1 MKGLLFFQRALNR
14 VDVMNYDLIIA
25 RYGEIGLKSSK
36 IRSRFERKL
45 VKNIKATFDCEVDRN
60 QGRIYIF
67 PNDFEEGIAKL
78 NRVFGVV
85 SYSPAISTYSNYEDI
100 DNTLANYTKELMDEG
115 ILDENTKF
123 AIKCRRVGKHDFT
136 SQEMAAHCG
145 GVVRNEILAPVDL
158 TNPDLTIYV
167 EIRDDDTFIYHEKIR
182 GPGGLPLGTQGK
194 VIVLLSS
201 GIDSPVAAYLMM
213 KRGCEVVALH
223 CNNDPFSGPKV
234 TENFSAL
241 VDQLNI
247 YAKGVPIKKR
257 VIDYGEYLTCAKE
270 LAPERMTC
278 VLCKSGMYRIAEK
291 LALKIGA
298 DAIVDGS
305 SVGQVASQTLSN
317 ILATRYGVEV
327 PILSPLIG
335 LDKEEITKIAKEI
348 GTFKISEI
356 DDGGCSAVPRYPETH
371 ADLKRVKE
379 ACEAMNQDE
388 EVVKAFEN
396 IRKLD

>member
-1 MKGLLFFQRALNR
+1 
-14 VDVMNYDLIIA
+14 MNHELIIA
-25 RYGEIGLKSSK
+25 RYGEIGLKSPK

-45 VKNIKATFDCEVDRN
+45 VKNIKATFECDVNRN

-67 PNDFEEGIAKL
+67 PKDFDEGIEKL

-85 SYSPAISTYSNYEDI
+85 SYSPATSTNTDYADI
-100 DNTLANYTKELMDEG
+100 DETLTRYASDLVDEG

-123 AIKCRRVGKHDFT
+123 AIKCRRVGTHDFT

-145 GVVRNEILAPVDL
+145 GVVRNVILAPVDL
-158 TNPDLTIYV
+158 TNPDLTIFV
-167 EIRDDDTFIYHEKIR
+167 EIRENDAYIYHEKIR

-201 GIDSPVAAYLMM
+201 GIDSPVAAYMMM

-234 TENFSAL
+234 TENFNLL

-247 YAKGVPIKKR
+247 YARGVPIEKR
-257 VIDYGEYLTCAKE
+257 IIDYGEYLSVAKE
-270 LAPERMTC
+270 KAPEKMTC

-291 LALKIGA
+291 LAVKLGA

-335 LDKEEITKIAKEI
+335 LDKEEITAIAKEI
-348 GTFKISEI
+348 GTFEISKI

-371 ADLKRVKE
+371 ADLERVKK
-379 ACEAMNQDE
+379 ACEDMDQDV
-388 EVVKAFEN
+388 EVQKAFEN

>member
-1 MKGLLFFQRALNR
+1 MNH
-14 VDVMNYDLIIA
+14 DVIIA
-25 RYGEIGLKSSK
+25 RYGEIGLKSPK

-45 VKNIKATFDCEVDRN
+45 VKNIKATFECEVERN

-67 PNDFEEGIAKL
+67 PQDFNEGIEKL

-85 SYSPAISTYSNYEDI
+85 SYSPATSTDSTYDGI
-100 DNTLANYTKELMDEG
+100 DETLTAYTEELISEG
-115 ILDENTKF
+115 ILDEDTKF
-123 AIKCRRVGKHDFT
+123 AIKCRRVGNHDYT

-145 GVVRNEILAPVDL
+145 GVVRSVVLAPVDL
-158 TNPDLTIYV
+158 TNPDLTIFV
-167 EIRDDDTFIYHEKIR
+167 EIRENKAFIYHEKIK
-182 GPGGLPLGTQGK
+182 GPGGLPLGTQGR
-194 VIVLLSS
+194 VVVLLSS

-234 TENFSAL
+234 TELFNQL

-247 YAKGVPIKKR
+247 YAKGNPIRKR
-257 VIDYGEYLTCAKE
+257 IIDYGEYLQAAKDN
-270 LAPERMTC
+270 APEKMTC
-278 VLCKSGMYRIAEK
+278 VLCKSGMYHIAEK
-291 LALKIGA
+291 LAQKVGA

-317 ILATRYGVEV
+317 ILATRYGVDM

-335 LDKEEITKIAKEI
+335 LDKEEITAIAKEI
-348 GTFKISEI
+348 GTFEISKI
-356 DDGGCSAVPRYPETH
+356 DDGGCSAVPKYPETR
-371 ADLKRVKE
+371 ADLNRVKE
-379 ACEAMNQDE
+379 ACEAMNQDAE
-388 EVVKAFEN
+388 IEKAFEK

>member
-1 MKGLLFFQRALNR
+1 MNH
-14 VDVMNYDLIIA
+14 DVIIA
-25 RYGEIGLKSSK
+25 RYGEIGLKSPK

-45 VKNIKATFDCEVDRN
+45 VKNIKATFECEVERN

-67 PNDFEEGIAKL
+67 PQDFDEGIEKL

-85 SYSPAISTYSNYEDI
+85 SYSPATSTDSTYEGI
-100 DNTLANYTKELMDEG
+100 DETLTAYTEELISEG
-115 ILDENTKF
+115 ILDEDTKF
-123 AIKCRRVGKHDFT
+123 AIKCRRVGNHDYT

-145 GVVRNEILAPVDL
+145 GVVRSVVLAPVDL
-158 TNPDLTIYV
+158 TNPDLTIFV
-167 EIRDDDTFIYHEKIR
+167 EIRENKAFIYHEKIK
-182 GPGGLPLGTQGK
+182 GPGGLPLGTQGR
-194 VIVLLSS
+194 VVVLLSS

-234 TENFSAL
+234 TELFNQL

-247 YAKGVPIKKR
+247 YAKGNPIRKR
-257 VIDYGEYLTCAKE
+257 IIDYGEYLQAAKDN
-270 LAPERMTC
+270 APEKMTC
-278 VLCKSGMYRIAEK
+278 VLCKSGMYHIAEK
-291 LALKIGA
+291 LAQKVGA

-317 ILATRYGVEV
+317 ILATRYGVDM

-335 LDKEEITKIAKEI
+335 LDKEEITAIAKEI
-348 GTFKISEI
+348 GTFEISKI
-356 DDGGCSAVPRYPETH
+356 DDGGCSAVPKYPETR
-371 ADLKRVKE
+371 ADLNRVKE
-379 ACEAMNQDE
+379 ACEAMNQDAE
-388 EVVKAFEN
+388 IEKAFEK

>member
-1 MKGLLFFQRALNR
+1 
-14 VDVMNYDLIIA
+14 MNHDLIIA
-25 RYGEIGLKSSK
+25 RYGEIGLKSPK

-67 PNDFEEGIAKL
+67 PKDFDEGIEKL

-85 SYSPAISTYSNYEDI
+85 SYSPATSTHAGYDEI
-100 DNTLANYTKELMDEG
+100 DETLAQYTKDLMAEG

-123 AIKCRRVGKHDFT
+123 AIKCRRVGTHDFT

-145 GVVRNEILAPVDL
+145 GVVRNVVLAPVDL
-158 TNPDLTIYV
+158 TNPDLTIFV
-167 EIRDDDTFIYHEKIR
+167 EIRESDAYIFHEKIR

-194 VIVLLSS
+194 VVVLLSS

-234 TENFSAL
+234 TENFNLL

-257 VIDYGEYLTCAKE
+257 IIDYGEYLTVAKE
-270 LAPERMTC
+270 KAPEKMTC

-291 LALKIGA
+291 LANKIGA

-317 ILATRYGVEV
+317 ILATRYGVDM

-335 LDKEEITKIAKEI
+335 LDKEEITAIAKDI
-348 GTFKISEI
+348 GTFEISKI
-356 DDGGCSAVPRYPETH
+356 DDGGCSAVPRYPETR

-379 ACEAMNQDE
+379 ACEAMNQDA
-388 EVVKAFEN
+388 EVQKAFEK
-396 IRKLD
+396 IREG

>member
-1 MKGLLFFQRALNR
+1 
-14 VDVMNYDLIIA
+14 MNYELIIA
-25 RYGEIGLKSSK
+25 RYGEIGLKSPK
-36 IRSRFERKL
+36 IRSRFEKKL
-45 VKNIKATFDCEVDRN
+45 VKNIKAAFECEVERN
-60 QGRIYIF
+60 QGRIYIKPEDF
-67 PNDFEEGIAKL
+67 NDGIGKL

-85 SYSPAISTYSNYEDI
+85 SYSPATSTKTTYEDI
-100 DNTLANYTKELMDEG
+100 DETLAKYTQELIDDG

-123 AIKCRRVGKHDFT
+123 AIKCRRVGTHEFT

-145 GVVRNEILAPVDL
+145 GVVRSVILSPVDL
-158 TNPDLTIYV
+158 TNPDLTIFV
-167 EIRDDDTFIYHEKIR
+167 EIRDDDTYIFHEKIK

-234 TENFSAL
+234 TENFNLL

-257 VIDYGEYLTCAKE
+257 VIDYGEYLTAAKTK
-270 LAPERMTC
+270 APERMTC
-278 VLCKSGMYRIAEK
+278 VLCKSGMYKIAEK
-291 LALKIGA
+291 LAIKLGA

-317 ILATRYGVEV
+317 ILATRYGVNM

-335 LDKEEITKIAKEI
+335 LDKEEITEIAKKI
-348 GTFKISEI
+348 GTFEISKI

-371 ADLKRVKE
+371 ADMERVSKAIE
-379 ACEAMNQDE
+379 DMNQNV
-388 EVVKAFEN
+388 EVQKAFEN
-396 IRKLD
+396 IRKLE

>member
-1 MKGLLFFQRALNR
+1 
-14 VDVMNYDLIIA
+14 MNHDLIIA
-25 RYGEIGLKSSK
+25 RYGEIGLKSPK

-45 VKNIKATFDCEVDRN
+45 VKNIKATFECEVERN

-67 PNDFEEGIAKL
+67 PNDFEEGIEKL

-85 SYSPAISTYSNYEDI
+85 SYSPATSTKTTFEDI
-100 DNTLANYTKELMDEG
+100 DETLGRYTEELMAEN
-115 ILDENTKF
+115 IIDENTKF

-145 GVVRNEILAPVDL
+145 GVVRDKILAPVDL
-158 TNPDLTIYV
+158 TNPDLTIFV
-167 EIRDDDTFIYHEKIR
+167 EVRENDTYIFHEKIK

-194 VIVLLSS
+194 VVVLLSS

-213 KRGCEVVALH
+213 KRGCEVIALH

-234 TENFSAL
+234 TENFNLL
-241 VDQLNI
+241 VDRLNI
-247 YAKGVPIKKR
+247 YAKGTPIKRR
-257 VIDYGEYLTCAKE
+257 VIDYGEYLQTAKE
-270 LAPERMTC
+270 NAPEKMTC

-291 LALKIGA
+291 LACKIGA

-317 ILATRYGVEV
+317 ILATRYGVEM

-335 LDKEEITKIAKEI
+335 LDKEEITLIAKDI
-348 GTFKISEI
+348 GTFEISKI
-356 DDGGCSAVPRYPETH
+356 DDGGCSAVPKYPETR
-371 ADLKRVKE
+371 ADLERVKQ
-379 ACEAMNQDE
+379 ACEDMNQDE
-388 EVVKAFEN
+388 EIEKAFQK
-396 IRKLD
+396 IRRLD

>member
-1 MKGLLFFQRALNR
+1 
-14 VDVMNYDLIIA
+14 MNHDLIIA
-25 RYGEIGLKSSK
+25 RYGEIGLKSPK
-36 IRSRFERKL
+36 IRSRFEKKL
-45 VKNIKATFDCEVDRN
+45 VKNIKATFECDVDRN

-67 PNDFEEGIAKL
+67 PNDFDEGIEKL

-85 SYSPAISTYSNYEDI
+85 SYSPATSTHAAYDEI
-100 DNTLANYTKELMDEG
+100 DETLTEYTRNLMAEG

-123 AIKCRRVGKHDFT
+123 AIKCRRVGTHGFT

-145 GVVRNEILAPVDL
+145 GVVRSVVLAPVDL
-158 TNPDLTIYV
+158 TNPDLTIFV
-167 EIRDDDTFIYHEKIR
+167 EIRDDDAYIYHEKIK

-194 VIVLLSS
+194 VVVLLSS

-234 TENFSAL
+234 TENFNLL

-257 VIDYGEYLTCAKE
+257 VVDYGEYLQVAKE
-270 LAPERMTC
+270 KAPEKMTC

-291 LALKIGA
+291 LANKIGA

-317 ILATRYGVEV
+317 ILATRYGVDM

-335 LDKEEITKIAKEI
+335 LDREEITAIAKDI
-348 GTFKISEI
+348 GTFEISKI
-356 DDGGCSAVPRYPETH
+356 DDGGCSAVPRYPETR
-371 ADLKRVKE
+371 ADLKRVRQ
-379 ACEAMNQDE
+379 ACEDMNQDA
-388 EVVKAFEN
+388 EVQKAFEN
-396 IRKLD
+396 IRKLE

>member
-1 MKGLLFFQRALNR
+1 
-14 VDVMNYDLIIA
+14 MNHDLIIA
-25 RYGEIGLKSSK
+25 RYGEIGLKSPK
-36 IRSRFERKL
+36 IRSRFEKKL
-45 VKNIKATFDCEVDRN
+45 VKNIRATFDCEVERN

-67 PNDFEEGIAKL
+67 PNDFDEGIEKL

-85 SYSPAISTYSNYEDI
+85 SYSPATSTHSNYGEI
-100 DNTLANYTKELMDEG
+100 DETLTQYTKDLMAEG

-123 AIKCRRVGKHDFT
+123 AIKCRRVGTHEFT

-145 GVVRNEILAPVDL
+145 GVVRNVVLAPVDL
-158 TNPDLTIYV
+158 TNPDLTIFV
-167 EIRDDDTFIYHEKIR
+167 EIREDDAYIFHEKIR

-194 VIVLLSS
+194 VVVLLSS

-234 TENFSAL
+234 TENFNLL

-247 YAKGVPIKKR
+247 YANGVPIKKR
-257 VIDYGEYLTCAKE
+257 IIDYGEYLTVAKE
-270 LAPERMTC
+270 KAPEKMTC

-291 LALKIGA
+291 LANKIGA

-317 ILATRYGVEV
+317 ILATRYGVDM

-335 LDKEEITKIAKEI
+335 LDKEEITAIAKDI
-348 GTFKISEI
+348 GTFEISKI
-356 DDGGCSAVPRYPETH
+356 DDGGCSAVPRYPETR

-379 ACEAMNQDE
+379 ACEAMNQDA
-388 EVVKAFEN
+388 EVQKAFEK
-396 IRKLD
+396 IREG

>member
-1 MKGLLFFQRALNR
+1 
-14 VDVMNYDLIIA
+14 MNYDLIIA
-25 RYGEIGLKSSK
+25 RYGEIGIESPK

-45 VKNIKATFDCEVDRN
+45 VKNIKATFKCDVNRN
-60 QGRIYIF
+60 QGRIYVR
-67 PNDFEEGIAKL
+67 PQDFDEGVEKL

-85 SYSPAISTYSNYEDI
+85 SYSPATSTKTTFEDI
-100 DNTLANYTKELMDEG
+100 DQTLGEYVEELIEEG
-115 ILDENTKF
+115 LLDENTTF
-123 AIKCRRVGKHDFT
+123 AIKCRRVGTHDFS

-145 GVVRNEILAPVDL
+145 GVVRDKVLAPVNL
-158 TNPDLTIYV
+158 SNPDLTIFV
-167 EIRDDDTFIYHEKIR
+167 EVREDDTYIFHEKIK

-213 KRGCEVVALH
+213 KRGCEVIALH

-234 TENFSAL
+234 TENFNAL
-241 VDQLNI
+241 VDQLNK
-247 YAKGVPIKKR
+247 YSSGNPIKRR
-257 VIDYGEYLTCAKE
+257 VIDYGEYLTQAKN
-270 LAPERMTC
+270 LAPEKMTC

-291 LALKIGA
+291 LAVKVHA

-317 ILATRYGVEV
+317 ILATRYGVKV

-335 LDKEEITKIAKEI
+335 LDKEEITAISKDI
-348 GTFKISEI
+348 GTFDISKI
-356 DDGGCSAVPRYPETH
+356 DDGGCSAVPKYPETH
-371 ADLKRVKE
+371 ADLERVKV

-388 EVVKAFEN
+388 AVQKAFEN
-396 IRKLD
+396 IRRID

>member
-1 MKGLLFFQRALNR
+1 
-14 VDVMNYDLIIA
+14 MNYDLIIA
-25 RYGEIGLKSSK
+25 RYGEIGLKSPK

-45 VKNIKATFDCEVDRN
+45 VKNIKATFECDVERN
-60 QGRIYIF
+60 QGRIYIH
-67 PNDFEEGIAKL
+67 PKDFDEGIEKL

-85 SYSPAISTYSNYEDI
+85 SYSPATSTQTTYDDI
-100 DNTLANYTKELMDEG
+100 DKTLTEYVGDLIKEDL
-115 ILDENTKF
+115 IDENTKF

-145 GVVRNEILAPVDL
+145 GVVRNVVLAPVDL
-158 TNPDLTIYV
+158 TNPDLTIFV
-167 EIRDDDTFIYHEKIR
+167 EVRENDTFIFHEKIR

-194 VIVLLSS
+194 VVVLLSS

-213 KRGCEVVALH
+213 KRGCEVIALN
-223 CNNDPFSGPKV
+223 CNNDPFTTPKAL
-234 TENFSAL
+234 ENFSLL

-247 YAKGVPIKKR
+247 YAQGTPIKKR
-257 VIDYGEYLTCAKE
+257 VVDYGEYLQAAKDK
-270 LAPERMTC
+270 APEKMTC
-278 VLCKSGMYRIAEK
+278 VLCKSGMYHVAEK
-291 LALKIGA
+291 LARKLGA

-317 ILATRYGVEV
+317 ILATRCGMEM

-335 LDKEEITKIAKEI
+335 LDKEEITAIAKDI
-348 GTFKISEI
+348 GTFDISKI

-371 ADLKRVKE
+371 ADLQRVKE
-379 ACEAMNQDE
+379 ACEEMNQDAE
-388 EVVKAFEN
+388 IEKAFEK

>member
-1 MKGLLFFQRALNR
+1 
-14 VDVMNYDLIIA
+14 MNYDLIIA
-25 RYGEIGLKSSK
+25 RYGEIGIKSPK
-36 IRSRFERKL
+36 IRSRFEKKL
-45 VKNIKATFDCEVDRN
+45 VKNIKATFDCEVIRN
-60 QGRIYIF
+60 QGRIYIK
-67 PNDFEEGIAKL
+67 PQDFSEGVEKL

-85 SYSPAISTYSNYEDI
+85 SYSPAISTKATYEDI
-100 DNTLANYTKELMDEG
+100 DDTLAKYTQNLIDEG

-145 GVVRNEILAPVDL
+145 GVVRDVILAPVDL
-158 TNPDLTIYV
+158 TNPDLTIFV
-167 EIRDDDTFIYHEKIR
+167 EVREDDAYIFHEKIK

-194 VIVLLSS
+194 VVVLLSS

-213 KRGCEVVALH
+213 KRGCEVIALH

-234 TENFSAL
+234 TENFNLL

-247 YAKGVPIKKR
+247 YASGVPIKRR
-257 VIDYGEYLTCAKE
+257 VIDYGEYLTVAKE
-270 LAPERMTC
+270 KAPEKMTC

-291 LALKIGA
+291 LANKLGA

-317 ILATRYGVEV
+317 ILATRYGVDM

-335 LDKEEITKIAKEI
+335 LDKEEITKISKDI
-348 GTFKISEI
+348 GTFDISKI

-371 ADLKRVKE
+371 ADLERVKK
-379 ACEAMNQDE
+379 ACEDMDQDT
-388 EVVKAFEN
+388 EVQKAFEN

>member
-1 MKGLLFFQRALNR
+1 MNH
-14 VDVMNYDLIIA
+14 DVIIA
-25 RYGEIGLKSSK
+25 RYGEIGLKSPK

-45 VKNIKATFDCEVDRN
+45 VKNIRATFECEVERN

-67 PNDFEEGIAKL
+67 PQDFDEGIEKL

-85 SYSPAISTYSNYEDI
+85 SYSPAISTDSTYEGI
-100 DNTLANYTKELMDEG
+100 DETLTAYTEELISEG
-115 ILDENTKF
+115 ILDEDTKF
-123 AIKCRRVGKHDFT
+123 AIKCRRVGNHDYT

-145 GVVRNEILAPVDL
+145 GVVRNVVLAPVDL
-158 TNPDLTIYV
+158 TNPDLTIFV
-167 EIRDDDTFIYHEKIR
+167 EIRENRAFIYHEKIR

-194 VIVLLSS
+194 VVVLLSS
-201 GIDSPVAAYLMM
+201 GIDSPVAAYMMM
-213 KRGCEVVALH
+213 KRGCDVVALH

-234 TENFSAL
+234 TELFNHL

-247 YAKGVPIKKR
+247 YAKGNPIQKR
-257 VIDYGEYLTCAKE
+257 IIDYGEYLQAAKDN
-270 LAPERMTC
+270 APEKMTC
-278 VLCKSGMYRIAEK
+278 VLCKSGMYHIAEK
-291 LALKIGA
+291 LAQKLGA

-317 ILATRYGVEV
+317 ILATRYGVDM

-335 LDKEEITKIAKEI
+335 LDKEEITAIAKEI
-348 GTFKISEI
+348 GTFEISKI
-356 DDGGCSAVPRYPETH
+356 DDGGCSAVPKYPETR

-379 ACEAMNQDE
+379 ACEAMNQDVE
-388 EVVKAFEN
+388 IEKAFEK

>member
-1 MKGLLFFQRALNR
+1 
-14 VDVMNYDLIIA
+14 MNHDLIIA
-25 RYGEIGLKSSK
+25 RYGEIGLKSPK
-36 IRSRFERKL
+36 VRSRFERKL
-45 VKNIKATFDCEVDRN
+45 VKNIKATFECEVDRN
-60 QGRIYIF
+60 QGRIYIH
-67 PNDFEEGIAKL
+67 PKDFDDGIEKL

-85 SYSPAISTYSNYEDI
+85 SYSPATSTNADYANI
-100 DNTLANYTKELMDEG
+100 DETLTEYTRDLVDEG

-123 AIKCRRVGKHDFT
+123 AIKCRRVGTHDFT

-145 GVVRNEILAPVDL
+145 GVVRNVVLAPVDL
-158 TNPDLTIYV
+158 TNPDLTIFV
-167 EIRDDDTFIYHEKIR
+167 EIRDNDAYIYHEKIK

-194 VIVLLSS
+194 VVVLLSS

-234 TENFSAL
+234 TELFNQL

-257 VIDYGEYLTCAKE
+257 VIDYGEYLQAAKDN
-270 LAPERMTC
+270 APEKMTC

-291 LALKIGA
+291 LAQKLGA

-317 ILATRYGVEV
+317 ILATRYGVEM

-335 LDKEEITKIAKEI
+335 LDKEEITKIAKDI
-348 GTFKISEI
+348 GTFEISKI
-356 DDGGCSAVPRYPETH
+356 DDGGCSAVPKYPETR
-371 ADLKRVKE
+371 ADLERVKQ
-379 ACEAMNQDE
+379 ACEDMNQDE
-388 EVVKAFEN
+388 EVQMAFDN
-396 IRKLD
+396 IRKI

>member
-1 MKGLLFFQRALNR
+1 
-14 VDVMNYDLIIA
+14 MNYDLIIA
-25 RYGEIGLKSSK
+25 RYGEIGLKSPK

-67 PNDFEEGIAKL
+67 PKNFDEGIEKL

-85 SYSPAISTYSNYEDI
+85 SYSPATSTYANYEDI
-100 DNTLANYTKELMDEG
+100 DEILRQYTKDLMAEG

-123 AIKCRRVGKHDFT
+123 AIKCRRVGTHDFT

-145 GVVRNEILAPVDL
+145 GVVRDVVLAPVDL
-158 TNPDLTIYV
+158 TNPDLTIFV
-167 EIRDDDTFIYHEKIR
+167 EIRDDDAYIYHEKIK

-194 VIVLLSS
+194 VVVLLSS

-213 KRGCEVVALH
+213 KRGCEVIALH

-234 TENFSAL
+234 TELFNRL
-241 VDQLNI
+241 VDQLNL

-257 VIDYGEYLTCAKE
+257 VIDYGEYLQAAKE
-270 LAPERMTC
+270 NAPEKMTC
-278 VLCKSGMYRIAEK
+278 VLCKSGMYHIAEK
-291 LALKIGA
+291 LAQKLGA

-317 ILATRYGVEV
+317 ILATRYGVEM

-335 LDKEEITKIAKEI
+335 LDKEEITAIAKEI
-348 GTFKISEI
+348 GTFEISKI
-356 DDGGCSAVPRYPETH
+356 DDGGCSAVPKYPETR
-371 ADLKRVKE
+371 ADLERVKQ
-379 ACEAMNQDE
+379 ACEAMNQDV
-388 EVVKAFEN
+388 EVQKAFEN
-396 IRKLD
+396 IRRLD

>member
-1 MKGLLFFQRALNR
+1 
-14 VDVMNYDLIIA
+14 MNHDLIIA
-25 RYGEIGLKSSK
+25 RYGEIGLKSPK
-36 IRSRFERKL
+36 VRSRFERKL
-45 VKNIKATFDCEVDRN
+45 VKNIKATFECEVDRN
-60 QGRIYIF
+60 QGRIYIH
-67 PNDFEEGIAKL
+67 PKDFDDGIEKL

-85 SYSPAISTYSNYEDI
+85 SYSPATSTNADYANI
-100 DNTLANYTKELMDEG
+100 DETLTEYTRDLVDEG

-123 AIKCRRVGKHDFT
+123 AIKCRRVGTHDFT

-145 GVVRNEILAPVDL
+145 GVVRNVVLAPVDL
-158 TNPDLTIYV
+158 TNPDLTI
-167 EIRDDDTFIYHEKIR
+167 F
-182 GPGGLPLGTQGK
+182 GGLPLGTQGK
-194 VIVLLSS
+194 VVVLLSS

-234 TENFSAL
+234 TELFNQL

-257 VIDYGEYLTCAKE
+257 VIDYGEYLQAAKDN
-270 LAPERMTC
+270 APEKMTC

-291 LALKIGA
+291 LAQKLGA

-317 ILATRYGVEV
+317 ILATRYGVEM

-348 GTFKISEI
+348 GTFEISKI
-356 DDGGCSAVPRYPETH
+356 DDGGCSAVPKYPETR
-371 ADLKRVKE
+371 ADLERVKQ
-379 ACEAMNQDE
+379 ACEDMNQDE
-388 EVVKAFEN
+388 EVQMAFDN
-396 IRKLD
+396 IRKI

>member
-1 MKGLLFFQRALNR
+1 
-14 VDVMNYDLIIA
+14 MNYDLIIA
-25 RYGEIGLKSSK
+25 RYGEIGLKSPK
-36 IRSRFERKL
+36 IRSRFERRL
-45 VKNIKATFDCEVDRN
+45 VKNIKAAFDCEVDRN

-67 PNDFEEGIAKL
+67 PNDFDEGLEKL

-85 SYSPAISTYSNYEDI
+85 SYSPAVSTYSNYEDI
-100 DNTLANYTKELMDEG
+100 DKTLSEYTQKLISEN
-115 ILDENTKF
+115 ILGENTKF
-123 AIKCRRVGKHDFT
+123 AIKCRRVGNHDFT

-145 GVVRNEILAPVDL
+145 GVVRNQILAPVDL
-158 TNPDLTIYV
+158 SNPDLTIYV
-167 EIRDDDTFIYHEKIR
+167 EVRDDDTYIFHEKIR

-194 VIVLLSS
+194 VVVLLSS

-223 CNNDPFSGPKV
+223 FNNDPFSGPKV

-241 VDQLNI
+241 VDQLNK
-247 YAKGVPIKKR
+247 YAKGTPIKKR
-257 VIDYGEYLTCAKE
+257 VIDYGEYLTKAKE
-270 LAPERMTC
+270 DAPEKMTC
-278 VLCKSGMYRIAEK
+278 VLCKSGMYKIAEK
-291 LALKIGA
+291 LATKIGA

-317 ILATRYGVEV
+317 ILATRHGVEM

-335 LDKEEITKIAKEI
+335 LDKEEITQIAKDI
-348 GTFKISEI
+348 GTFEISKI
-356 DDGGCSAVPRYPETH
+356 DDGGCSAVPRYPETR
-371 ADLKRVKE
+371 ADVERVKE

-388 EVVKAFEN
+388 EIIKAFEN

>member
-1 MKGLLFFQRALNR
+1 MNH
-14 VDVMNYDLIIA
+14 DVIIA
-25 RYGEIGLKSSK
+25 RYGEIGLKSPK

-45 VKNIKATFDCEVDRN
+45 VKNIKATFECEVERN

-67 PNDFEEGIAKL
+67 PQDFDEGIEKL

-85 SYSPAISTYSNYEDI
+85 SYSPATSTDSTYDGI
-100 DNTLANYTKELMDEG
+100 DETLTAYTEELISEG
-115 ILDENTKF
+115 ILDEDTKF
-123 AIKCRRVGKHDFT
+123 AIKCRRVGNHDYT

-145 GVVRNEILAPVDL
+145 GVVRSVVLAPVDL
-158 TNPDLTIYV
+158 TNPDLTIFV
-167 EIRDDDTFIYHEKIR
+167 EIRENKAFIYHEKIR

-194 VIVLLSS
+194 VVVLLSS

-234 TENFSAL
+234 TELFNQL

-247 YAKGVPIKKR
+247 YAKGNPIRKR
-257 VIDYGEYLTCAKE
+257 VIDYGEYLQAAKDN
-270 LAPERMTC
+270 APEKMTC
-278 VLCKSGMYRIAEK
+278 VLCKSGMYHIAEK
-291 LALKIGA
+291 LAQKVGA

-317 ILATRYGVEV
+317 ILATRYGVDM

-335 LDKEEITKIAKEI
+335 LDKEEITAIAKEI
-348 GTFKISEI
+348 GTFEISKI
-356 DDGGCSAVPRYPETH
+356 DDGGCSAVPKYPETR
-371 ADLKRVKE
+371 ADLNRVKE
-379 ACEAMNQDE
+379 ACEAMNQDVE
-388 EVVKAFEN
+388 IEKAFEK

>member
-1 MKGLLFFQRALNR
+1 
-14 VDVMNYDLIIA
+14 MNHELIIA
-25 RYGEIGLKSSK
+25 RYGEIGLKSPK

-45 VKNIKATFDCEVDRN
+45 VKNIKATFECDVNRN

-67 PNDFEEGIAKL
+67 PKDFDEGIEKL

-85 SYSPAISTYSNYEDI
+85 SYSPATSTNTDYADI
-100 DNTLANYTKELMDEG
+100 DETLTRYASDLVDEG

-123 AIKCRRVGKHDFT
+123 AIKCRRVGTHDFT

-145 GVVRNEILAPVDL
+145 GVVRNVVMAPVDL
-158 TNPDLTIYV
+158 TNPDLTIFV
-167 EIRDDDTFIYHEKIR
+167 EIRENDAYIYHEKIR

-201 GIDSPVAAYLMM
+201 GIDSPVAAYMMM

-234 TENFSAL
+234 TENFNLL

-247 YAKGVPIKKR
+247 YARGVPIKKR
-257 VIDYGEYLTCAKE
+257 IIDYGEYLSVAKE
-270 LAPERMTC
+270 KAPEKMTC

-291 LALKIGA
+291 LAVKLGA

-335 LDKEEITKIAKEI
+335 LDKEEITAIAKEI
-348 GTFKISEI
+348 GTFEISKI

-371 ADLKRVKE
+371 ADLERVKK
-379 ACEAMNQDE
+379 ACEDMDQDV
-388 EVVKAFEN
+388 EVQKAFEN

>member
-1 MKGLLFFQRALNR
+1 
-14 VDVMNYDLIIA
+14 MNYDLIIA
-25 RYGEIGLKSSK
+25 RYGEIGIKSPK
-36 IRSRFERKL
+36 IRSRFEKKL
-45 VKNIKATFDCEVDRN
+45 VKNIKATFDCEVIRN
-60 QGRIYIF
+60 QGRIYIK
-67 PNDFEEGIAKL
+67 PQDFQEGIEKL

-85 SYSPAISTYSNYEDI
+85 SYSPAISTKATYEDI
-100 DNTLANYTKELMDEG
+100 DDTLAKYTQNLIDEG
-115 ILDENTKF
+115 ILNENTKF

-145 GVVRNEILAPVDL
+145 GVVRDVILAPVDL
-158 TNPDLTIYV
+158 TNPDLTIFV
-167 EIRDDDTFIYHEKIR
+167 EVREDDAYIFHEKIK

-194 VIVLLSS
+194 VVVLLSS

-213 KRGCEVVALH
+213 KRGCEVIALH
-223 CNNDPFSGPKV
+223 CNNDPFAGPKV
-234 TENFSAL
+234 TENFNLL

-247 YAKGVPIKKR
+247 YASGVPIKRR
-257 VIDYGEYLTCAKE
+257 VIDYGEYLTVAKE
-270 LAPERMTC
+270 KAPEKMTC

-291 LALKIGA
+291 LANKLGA

-317 ILATRYGVEV
+317 ILATRYGVDM

-335 LDKEEITKIAKEI
+335 LDKEEITKISKDI
-348 GTFKISEI
+348 GTFDISKI

-371 ADLKRVKE
+371 ADLERVKK
-379 ACEAMNQDE
+379 ACEDMDQDT
-388 EVVKAFEN
+388 EVQKAFEN

>member
-1 MKGLLFFQRALNR
+1 
-14 VDVMNYDLIIA
+14 MNHDLIIA
-25 RYGEIGLKSSK
+25 RYGEIGIKSPK

-45 VKNIKATFDCEVDRN
+45 VKNIKATFECEVERN

-67 PNDFEEGIAKL
+67 PKDFEEGIEKL

-85 SYSPAISTYSNYEDI
+85 SYSPATSTHANYEDI
-100 DNTLANYTKELMDEG
+100 DETLGQYTRNLISEG
-115 ILDENTKF
+115 LIDENTKF
-123 AIKCRRVGKHDFT
+123 AIKCRRVGTHEFT

-145 GVVRNEILAPVDL
+145 GVVRNVVLAPVDL
-158 TNPDLTIYV
+158 TNPDLTIFV
-167 EIRDDDTFIYHEKIR
+167 EIRDDDAYIFHEKIR

-194 VIVLLSS
+194 VVVLLSS

-213 KRGCEVVALH
+213 KRGCEVIALH
-223 CNNDPFSGPKV
+223 CNNDPFSGQKV
-234 TENFSAL
+234 TENFNLL

-247 YAKGVPIKKR
+247 YAKGTPIKKR
-257 VIDYGEYLTCAKE
+257 VIDYGEYLTVAKQK
-270 LAPERMTC
+270 APEKMTC

-291 LALKIGA
+291 LAVKFGA

-317 ILATRYGVEV
+317 ILATRYGVDM

-335 LDKEEITKIAKEI
+335 LDKEEITKIAKDI
-348 GTFKISEI
+348 GTFEISKI

-371 ADLKRVKE
+371 ADLERVKK
-379 ACEAMNQDE
+379 ACEDMNQNE
-388 EVVKAFEN
+388 EVERAFEK

>member
-1 MKGLLFFQRALNR
+1 
-14 VDVMNYDLIIA
+14 MNHDLIIA
-25 RYGEIGLKSSK
+25 RYGEIGIKSPK

-45 VKNIKATFDCEVDRN
+45 VKNIKATFECEVERN

-67 PNDFEEGIAKL
+67 PKDFKEGIEKL

-85 SYSPAISTYSNYEDI
+85 SYSPATSTKANYESI
-100 DNTLANYTKELMDEG
+100 DETLGQYTRELISEG
-115 ILDENTKF
+115 LLDENTKF
-123 AIKCRRVGKHDFT
+123 AIKCRRVGTHEFT

-145 GVVRNEILAPVDL
+145 GVVRNVVLAPVDL
-158 TNPDLTIYV
+158 TNPDLTIFV
-167 EIRDDDTFIYHEKIR
+167 EIRDDDAYIFHEKIR

-194 VIVLLSS
+194 VVVLLSS

-213 KRGCEVVALH
+213 KRGCEVIALH

-234 TENFSAL
+234 TENFNLL

-247 YAKGVPIKKR
+247 YAKGTPIKKR
-257 VIDYGEYLTCAKE
+257 VIDYGEYLTVAKQK
-270 LAPERMTC
+270 APEKMTC

-291 LALKIGA
+291 LAVKLGA

-317 ILATRYGVEV
+317 ILATRYGVDM

-335 LDKEEITKIAKEI
+335 LDKEEITKIAKDI
-348 GTFKISEI
+348 GTFDISKI

-371 ADLKRVKE
+371 ADLERVKK
-379 ACEAMNQDE
+379 ACEDMNQDA
-388 EVVKAFEN
+388 EVQKAFEN
-396 IRKLD
+396 IRKLE